1 MKPTHLILAVAVG
14 AACLAGGY
22 WAGSRDAETLPGVVV
37 TETVAP
43 TGIDAIPPEPPVLR
57 PLVAVPGSVRTPDGA
72 GRFAARGVERLGV
85 RELLADPGSAR
96 MVLEEI
102 GGPRLADGL
111 GDRYRRA
118 FAAMAS
124 GLEGRPEERVLRV
137 GALGYR
143 VEAWS
148 GRTARVAVWKVT
160 LVGTSTRGVVAN
172 WDTSHLDLAWRSGRW
187 WVTSFG
193 PDTPGPAPSPARVGA
208 DTPPAVLAADEADF
222 RRLG

>member
-1 MKPTHLILAVAVG
+1 MKPPYLILTVATG

-22 WAGSRDAETLPGVVV
+22 WGATRDSDAPRVAVV
-37 TETVAP
+37 TEAVAP
-43 TGIDAIPPEPPVLR
+43 AGIGAIPPEPPVLR
-57 PLVAVPGSVRTPDGA
+57 SLAAAPGSVRTPDGA

-85 RELLADPGSAR
+85 RELLADPGAAR
-96 MVLEEI
+96 VVLEEL
-102 GGPRLADGL
+102 GGPRLADDV
-111 GDRYRRA
+111 GDRYQQA

-124 GLEGRPEERVLRV
+124 GLEGRPAERVLRV

-148 GRTARVAVWKVT
+148 GRTARVSVWKVT
-160 LVGTSTRGVVAN
+160 LVGTATRGVVAN

-187 WVTSFG
+187 WVNSFG
-193 PDTPGPAPSPARVGA
+193 PDTPGPAPSPTRVGV

>member
-1 MKPTHLILAVAVG
+1 MRPPHLILAAVAG
-14 AACLAGGY
+14 AACVGAGY
-22 WAGSRDAETLPGVVV
+22 WAGSREAATLPGSVM
-37 TETVAP
+37 TETLAP
-43 TGIDAIPPEPPVLR
+43 TGIEAIPPEPPVLR
-57 PLVAVPGSVRTPDGA
+57 PLAAAPGSVRTPDGA

-85 RELLADPGSAR
+85 RELLAVPGSAR
-96 MVLEEI
+96 VALEEL

-111 GDRYRRA
+111 GDRYQRA
-118 FAAMAS
+118 FTVMAS

-148 GRTARVAVWKVT
+148 GRAAQVAVWKVT
-160 LVGTSTRGVVAN
+160 LVGTATRGVVAN
-172 WDTSHLDLAWRSGRW
+172 WDTSHLELAWRSGRW

-193 PDTPGPAPSPARVGA
+193 PDTPGPAPRPARVGA

>member
-1 MKPTHLILAVAVG
+1 MKLPHLVLAVVAG
-14 AACLAGGY
+14 AACVVGGY
-22 WAGSRDAETLPGVVV
+22 WAGSRDADVPPVAVV
-37 TETVAP
+37 TETMAP
-43 TGIDAIPPEPPVLR
+43 TGIGPIPPEPPVLR
-57 PLVAVPGSVRTPDGA
+57 PLAAAPGSVRTPDGA

-96 MVLEEI
+96 AVLEKL

-137 GALGYR
+137 AGLGYR

-160 LVGTSTRGVVAN
+160 LVGTANRGVVAN
-172 WDTSHLDLAWRSGRW
+172 WDTSHLELAWRSGRW

-193 PDTPGPAPSPARVGA
+193 PDTPGPAPRPARVGA
-208 DTPPAVLAADEADF
+208 DTPPAVMAADEADF